1 MAVARVNSIITVT
14 GAEASLSNFDN
25 NAGSLAQGATKI
37 DVGSD
42 PVRRVIILKTTKLVI
57 EGTTADKSVE
67 SSLAWDPV
75 QETLYVSNDSPNGT
89 GDITDSN
96 AHAGAGG
103 AIEVRKGGF
112 LNIGTS
118 TAGTDGTSYSA
129 GDAVVI
135 AKKGSGNSDIAT
147 GSICAEAG
155 SRVHLKGCSISLAGS
170 SRFDGANTISSRPD
184 DERATTGCELRI
196 NDVVIRVQRGTS
208 YLAPRIY
215 TDDYQIDGLH
225 QIGGTIQIQNRK
237 LGSQNPLDDSYI
249 RNITLDQMEG
259 GLSIAGN
266 NFGTDTTIYLI
277 DGVTGGLN
285 SDNEI
290 TVFNKRGVE
299 IRNSANGSLIKASLL
314 RLTHGSRNAGFFELT
329 KDVTIV
335 VRDAAGNP
343 VQGARVHYE
352 DTVAG
357 RGHVA
362 WPADGV
368 QVVGTFLPQGTPQ
381 PTQYASY
388 VYTDKQSG
396 SELTDVNGEAHF
408 VVKVADMVFPNS
420 GAGGT
425 QPAQTWKL
433 RGISNVAGEDQ
444 FLFHV
449 DSYKHLGADSPVDCL
464 GVGTRRFG
472 FAVVDDP
479 AVTEQNI
486 ATVASW
492 NGFTTNHALD
502 YITISGQTYT
512 LDQLYDWLKRDKT
525 LDPSVEHPTRAGM
538 VASADGTV
546 LDLGGYGLGLDS
558 TAVLNPGTKFR
569 SVRTTGTI
577 DVATGGQINVGY
589 QDSTGKSVL
598 IRLGAAQTSLVYD
611 TGGASTYV
619 PPGLHEMHR
628 VSLPPAA
635 TLNLLVSRQTFYYR
649 KYNLAVADI
658 TEISVVLFRN
668 PNIDAGTVIDT
679 VDISTYPQDLAGL
692 YANNIAF
699 DKSENPAI
707 PSQIRLGN
715 FNTRGKKPLTRK
727 LVDRVMNT
735 QAALEAIHA
744 HNDSDGRAFEIRQD
758 ELMIDER
765 WVGIDRQALA
775 IPPNP
780 PQVQGQPGTLTNL
793 AWFGLYVVRR
803 DNINPYETRD
813 IGTYFVTIDP
823 YNPSTGLSGQQLFEV
838 GFALGTE
845 PAVVGGIADA
855 THIKLTPDLRRI
867 DSEIGGVSRQI
878 DALPI
883 DELLNEAVSVYNV
896 PLATATPNIFTGAP
910 GSSYSLVG
918 GNLQIDFAQTVP
930 DNVSDISLSL
940 EGLVAFALPIPVD
953 NDLVLQVTVR
963 AQALTGGARHIDP
976 DFVWE
981 WTLGAGASDDLRR
994 RMGFL
999 RQSHVGQVLATVGGL
1014 GPASIIEFEVG
1025 KPASSIDITGA
1036 DLGMDPP
1043 VRNAQEHLR
1052 IVVTRVEW
1060 VRKHTATLDDFKA
1073 DVTELDADV
1082 TAIKAKTDGL
1092 NFTGDDV
1099 KATLDGEAPNL
1110 DINTLATQAKL
1121 TEVDEKLDDMNP
1133 VLNLVPRW
1141 IGHLTHNGATRG
1153 GSFGI
1158 FGGGLMALNTAAQG
1172 GSRVV
1177 SIYAI
1182 DGIDDI
1188 VAGIVK
1194 LTRTGFLDPA
1204 PNTPYAAGTPCGEG
1218 TFQVWLTRDV
1228 NSFTEAEWVA
1238 FESDDANEPE
1248 VEENFGSPG
1257 DPVSLFGERDIETS
1271 PQLQGFNRIIIAFY
1285 RSDPTP
1291 FLNKKVRITI
1301 TGLRVDARLQLY
1313 DGAIIKDNVSQ
1324 TRKMLTNRTKIDP
1337 VANTTTTYED
1347 DGTTPFVVKDL
1358 KDPMG
1363 NADTEDAVEEVPR

>member
-75 QETLYVSNDSPNGT
+75 QETLYVSNDSPDGT

-170 SRFDGANTISSRPD
+170 SRFDGANTISSRPA

-285 SDNEI
+285 SDDEI

-558 TAVLNPGTKFR
+558 TAVLNPGVKFR

-589 QDSTGKSVL
+589 QDSTGKSIL
-598 IRLGAAQTSLVYD
+598 LRLGAPQTSLVYD
-611 TGGASTYV
+611 TGG
-619 PPGLHEMHR
+619 PPTHVAGGLHELHR
-628 VSLPPAA
+628 ISLPPAA
-635 TLNLLVSRQTFYYR
+635 TLNLTVIRELFYYR
-649 KYNLAVADI
+649 KYTMAVADI
-658 TEISVVLFRN
+658 TEIAVTLFRN
-668 PNIDAGTVIDT
+668 PNIDAGTVING
-679 VDISTYPQDLAGL
+679 VDITTYPQTLDGA
-692 YANNIAF
+692 YANNIGF
-699 DKSENPAI
+699 DKSSNALI
-707 PSQIRLGN
+707 PSNIRLGN
-715 FNTRGKKPLTRK
+715 FNTSGRKALTRK
-727 LVDRVMNT
+727 LLDRLMNT

-744 HNDSDGRAFEIRQD
+744 HNDADTRAFDIRQD
-758 ELMIDER
+758 ELMIDQR
-765 WVGIDRQALA
+765 WLGIDRQAVSE
-775 IPPNP
+775 PPNAAGSL
-780 PQVQGQPGTLTNL
+780 QNL
-793 AWFGLYVVRR
+793 ARFGLYVVHW
-803 DNINPYETRD
+803 DDITPYEPRNV
-813 IGTYFVTIDP
+813 GAYFVAIDP
-823 YNPSTGLSGQQLFEV
+823 YTPSTGLSQQALLNV
-838 GFALGTE
+838 GRALATE
-845 PAVVGGIADA
+845 DAVVDGIADA
-855 THIKLTPDLRRI
+855 VDVKLTPDLRKI
-867 DSEIGGVSRQI
+867 DDDVGGVSRQI

-981 WTLGAGASDDLRR
+981 WTLGAGASTDLRR

-999 RQSHVGQVLATVGGL
+999 KESHVGQVLATVGGL

-1025 KPASSIDITGA
+1025 RPASSIDITGA

-1043 VRNAQEHLR
+1043 VRNANEHLR

-1073 DVTELDADV
+1073 DLTELDGDV

-1110 DINTLATQAKL
+1110 DISTLATQAKL

-1133 VLNLVPRW
+1133 VLNILPYYVNRF
-1141 IGHLTHNGATRG
+1141 GYNGG
-1153 GSFGI
+1153 GSDDTHILNEII
-1158 FGGGLMALNTAAQG
+1158 FGGAGIQTFTRAVG
-1172 GSRVV
+1172 GSRIIL
-1177 SIYAI
+1177 IYAV
-1182 DGIDDI
+1182 DGIDDF
-1188 VAGIVK
+1188 VHGIVK
-1194 LTRTGFLDPA
+1194 LTRSGFKTDTGVAIPE
-1204 PNTPYAAGTPCGEG
+1204 GTPCGEG
-1218 TFQVWLTRDV
+1218 KFQIWVANDV
-1228 NSFTEAEWVA
+1228 NNFTEAEWVA
-1238 FESDDANEPE
+1238 FEGNVANNP
-1248 VEENFGSPG
+1248 VHEENFGSPG
-1257 DPVSLFGERDIETS
+1257 DPVSLFGERDIETPS
-1271 PQLQGFNRIIIAFY
+1271 QLNGFNRIIIVFY

-1291 FLNKKVRITI
+1291 FLNGNTRIDLS
-1301 TGLRVDARLQLY
+1301 GLKVDARLQLY